1 MENQENKEVTRWSK
15 LMFAILNIPGA
26 KVDRVEFLVE
36 ALRPHCTDEEIK
48 KAALQRPIDVIPL
61 KLINQ
66 LATEC
71 INEQTKKATIFSTV
85 TGVPGGIAVF
95 FAIPADLLQYYCQT
109 LIIAQKLAYLYGYP
123 DLCDQKGHLIESSYD
138 VLTIFLGVMLG
149 STTANEAFKQLSE
162 TFAEHTT
169 MRMPQVGVSETMW
182 YPLVKGVSKWIRTKF
197 VKGSVTKRL
206 SKAVPVIGGV
216 VAGFLTYKT
225 FKPNA
230 KRLKK
235 QMQANAMLFKSV

>member
-1 MENQENKEVTRWSK
+1 MENEVTKWNKIIYSIMN
-15 LMFAILNIPGA
+15 LPGI
-26 KVDRVEFLVE
+26 KVDRVAFLVE
-36 ALRPHCTDEEIK
+36 ALRPHCTETEIK

-71 INEQTKKATIFSTV
+71 INDHTKKATIFSTI

-95 FAIPADLLQYYCQT
+95 FAIPADLLQYFCQT

-123 DLCDQKGHLIESSYD
+123 DLCDQNGHLTESSYD

-149 STTANEAFKQLSE
+149 SSTANEAFKQLSE

-182 YPLVKGVSKWIRTKF
+182 YPLVKGVSKWVRTKF